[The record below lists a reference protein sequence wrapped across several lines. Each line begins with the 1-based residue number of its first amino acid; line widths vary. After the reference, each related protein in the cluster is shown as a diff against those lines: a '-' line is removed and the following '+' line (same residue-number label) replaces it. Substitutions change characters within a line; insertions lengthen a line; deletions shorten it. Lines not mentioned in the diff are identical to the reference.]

1 MFEGRVAVRRAR
13 MSTFSAPF
21 GAGMSN
27 NRGSLQVAPDL
38 LDVFSD
44 IARRNPRRPAIVHN
58 GHALSYGRLLE
69 SANALATRLGP
80 DPGTVAVPAV
90 HTPETVVALLGV
102 LTAGGTYCPVDP
114 AFPAARRQA
123 MAAAAQCRTALSGRS
138 GDILRL
144 DARLVESGEPTE
156 FSGDPPGSLPP
167 PPAGTDPEQ
176 PAYILFTSGSTGQP
190 KPVVTPRRAVSATA
204 RALGGLFRLT
214 PEDRVL
220 QFASLNWD
228 TCLEEILPALTTG
241 AALVMDRDA
250 HSGSFPRFLR
260 AVERERVTVLDLPTA
275 FWHELVHHLTDSGG
289 QLPSCLRLV
298 VIGGEAAGPARL
310 ADWSRLPTGGI
321 RLLNTYGCTETTQ
334 ITHAVDLAG
343 PLAPGRTWDGTAR
356 APIGRALPHV
366 VERIDEQGEL
376 LIGGPA
382 LALGYLGL
390 PEATAARFTTL
401 DGGRFFRTGDRVS
414 RGPDRLLTHQG
425 RLDGEL
431 KVRGIRVDPAEVEA
445 HLTGHPDVTAAAV
458 TGATAAGRTTL
469 VAYVV
474 ARPHAPGQLDRD
486 LLSYLRAR
494 VPGHLVP
501 GRITLVP
508 RLLHTPSGK
517 IDRAGCHL
525 RYAAPPDR
533 SKETS
538 LEH

>member
-1 MFEGRVAVRRAR
+1 
-13 MSTFSAPF
+13 MSII
-21 GAGMSN
+21 
-27 NRGSLQVAPDL
+27 RGSLQVAPDL

-58 GHALSYGRLLE
+58 GRALSYHRLLE
-69 SANALATRLGP
+69 SANALARRLGP

-90 HTPETVVALLGV
+90 HAPETVVALLGV

-114 AFPAARRQA
+114 VFPALRRQA
-123 MAAAAQCRTALSGRS
+123 MAAAAQCRTAVSGSS
-138 GDILRL
+138 GDLLRL
-144 DARLVESGEPTE
+144 DTRLVELPKPGEIP
-156 FSGDPPGSLPP
+156 GDPPGHPP
-167 PPAGTDPEQ
+167 RTGPEQ

-190 KPVVTPRRAVSATA
+190 KPVVTPRRAVAATA

-228 TCLEEILPALTTG
+228 TCFEEILPTLTTG
-241 AALVMDRDA
+241 ATLVMDRDA

-260 AVERERVTVLDLPTA
+260 LVERERITVLDLPTA
-275 FWHELVHHLTDSGG
+275 FWHELVHHLVDSGDR
-289 QLPSCLRLV
+289 LPSCLRLL

-310 ADWSRLPTGGI
+310 ADWARLPTGAV

-343 PLAPGRTWDGTAR
+343 PLAAGPARSGTTR

-366 VERIDEQGEL
+366 VELIDDLGEL

-390 PEATAARFTTL
+390 PEATAARFITL
-401 DGGRFFRTGDRVS
+401 DGERFFRTGDRMS
-414 RGPDRLLTHQG
+414 RDPDGLLTHQG

-431 KVRGIRVDPAEVEA
+431 KIRGIRVDPAEVEA
-445 HLTGHPDVTAAAV
+445 HLTGHPAVSAAAV
-458 TGATAAGRTTL
+458 TGTTAAGRTIL

-474 ARPHAPGQLDRD
+474 ARRHAPAGQLDRE

-494 VPGHLVP
+494 LPGHLVP

-508 RLLHTPSGK
+508 RLVHTPSGK
-517 IDRAGCHL
+517 VDRAGCHL
-525 RYAAPPDR
+525 RYAGSPDR

>member
-1 MFEGRVAVRRAR
+1 
-13 MSTFSAPF
+13 
-21 GAGMSN
+21 MSN

-58 GHALSYGRLLE
+58 GHALSYRRLQE

-90 HTPETVVALLGV
+90 HAPETVVALLGV
-102 LTAGGTYCPVDP
+102 LAAGGTYCPVDP
-114 AFPAARRQA
+114 VFPAARRHA

-138 GDILRL
+138 GDVLGL
-144 DARLVESGEPTE
+144 NARSVELPAPAE
-156 FSGDPPGSLPP
+156 FPDDPPGSPP
-167 PPAGTDPEQ
+167 PDPAGASPER
-176 PAYILFTSGSTGQP
+176 PAHILFTSGSTGQP
-190 KPVVTPRRAVSATA
+190 KPVVTPRGAVSVTA
-204 RALGGLFRLT
+204 RALGALFHLT

-228 TCLEEILPALTTG
+228 TCFEEILPTLTTG
-241 AALVMDRDA
+241 ATLVLDRDA

-260 AVERERVTVLDLPTA
+260 LVERERITVLDLPTA
-275 FWHELVHHLTDSGG
+275 FWHELVHHLVESGDR
-289 QLPSCLRLV
+289 LPSCLRLL

-310 ADWSRLPTGGI
+310 ADWARLPTGGI

-343 PLAPGRTWDGTAR
+343 PLAPGRTWDGTAPT
-356 APIGRALPHV
+356 PIGHALPHV
-366 VERIDEQGEL
+366 VELLEADGEL
-376 LIGGPA
+376 LVGGPA

-390 PEATAARFTTL
+390 PEATAARFVTR
-401 DGGRFFRTGDRVS
+401 DGRRYFRTGDRMS
-414 RGPDRLLTHQG
+414 RDPDGLLTHRG

-445 HLTGHPDVTAAAV
+445 HLTGHPGVTAAAV
-458 TGATAAGRTTL
+458 TGTTAAGRTTL

-474 ARPHAPGQLDRD
+474 AHPRTPAGQLDRD
-486 LLSYLRAR
+486 LLAYLRAR

-501 GRITLVP
+501 GRITVVP
-508 RLLHTPSGK
+508 RLVHTPSGK

-525 RYAAPPDR
+525 RYAATAPDR